1 MSEYQI
7 ENRTARVCGIIGAA
21 AMCAAAIV
29 PIALVAGAK
38 HAPAQRRGSN
48 ANKVSIGSRR
58 CSRVSHQLDW
68 HSQVVAILKERMA
81 RHRGYG
87 VQSALP
93 SRTTGNRP

>member
-38 HAPAQRRGSN
+38 HAPAQRGEDPTLIR
-48 ANKVSIGSRR
+48 
-58 CSRVSHQLDW
+58 
-68 HSQVVAILKERMA
+68 
-81 RHRGYG
+81 
-87 VQSALP
+87 SALEADGVHASVINWIGIP
-93 SRTTGNRP
+93 R